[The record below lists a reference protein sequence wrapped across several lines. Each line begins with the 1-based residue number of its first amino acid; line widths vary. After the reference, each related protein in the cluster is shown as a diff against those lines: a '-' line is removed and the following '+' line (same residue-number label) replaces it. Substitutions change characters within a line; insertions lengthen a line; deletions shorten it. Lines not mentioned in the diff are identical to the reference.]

1 MILYLDYSLMSVFE
15 DRRTVI
21 RRLPSPRT
29 SFFHG
34 RTPGT
39 WCSLRNGRRK
49 EKYTYRVRLHP
60 FEKSCRLTNV
70 RILLRLGIFIG
81 FAAFFI
87 MEKSLRVFSGEGEH
101 GHSHSHSH
109 ITSGPEPNDGVSTS
123 VSSQDKGG
131 LRSRSETKRPANGDT
146 KDVHEDE
153 IQEKKTSGPSK
164 LSAYLNLFGDFVHN
178 M

>member
-1 MILYLDYSLMSVFE
+1 MCAF
-15 DRRTVI
+15 
-21 RRLPSPRT
+21 
-29 SFFHG
+29 
-34 RTPGT
+34 
-39 WCSLRNGRRK
+39 
-49 EKYTYRVRLHP
+49 
-60 FEKSCRLTNV
+60 
-70 RILLRLGIFIG
+70 LLRLGIFIG

-109 ITSGPEPNDGVSTS
+109 VASGSEPKGGVSTS

-131 LRSRSETKRPANGDT
+131 LRSRLESKKLANGDT
-146 KDVHEDE
+146 KHEHEDEDE